1 METALHALIARTL
14 VATEVIAMLV
24 RDLMT
29 KNVSSCHPDNNL
41 AELAAVMWNDRC
53 GALPILDASGRVMS
67 IITDRD
73 FDVATN
79 G

>member
-1 METALHALIARTL
+1 MARTL

-53 GALPILDASGRVMS
+53 GAVPIVDGS
-67 IITDRD
+67 
-73 FDVATN
+73 
-79 G
+79 